1 MAEQRYSLYLQDT
14 LSLQESIKLV
24 QYSEMRGLDAV
35 WQAEGR
41 FTRDLIVTMAAYA
54 ASTYRIKIGAG
65 VMNVYTRNVLTMA
78 STFLTLDDLAA
89 DRVMIGLGIWH
100 DAPARM
106 AGVRRHK
113 PLLALRETTHALR
126 ALLAGQVV
134 TVQGEHIQL
143 EGASLDIAR
152 NTTRSESRHLP
163 IYFGVTGAHV
173 GALAGEIADG
183 VLLNSLV
190 SPTYNQQILDEL
202 TRGIR
207 KAARAL
213 DAIDRP
219 QLIVCS
225 VDPDRQKA
233 LNEARLVA
241 TSAIAQQPAL
251 MRACGVSQ
259 GLIDE
264 VRQVMSWSGESDTLI
279 DAAKLVPDDVVQLVT
294 AAGSADEVRAKV
306 QEYFDS
312 GATNAVLYP
321 LGQDVRYVIDV
332 FTDRLAR

>member
-14 LSLQESIKLV
+14 HSLHESIKLV
-24 QYSEMRGLDAV
+24 QYGEMRGLDAV

-41 FTRDLIVTMAAYA
+41 FTRDLVVTLAAYA
-54 ASTYRIKIGAG
+54 ATTYRIKIGAG
-65 VMNVYTRNVLTMA
+65 VMNVYTRNALTIA
-78 STFLTLDDLAA
+78 STFLTLDDLAI
-89 DRVMIGLGIWH
+89 DRVMVGLGMWH
-100 DAPARM
+100 DALARV
-106 AGVRRHK
+106 AGVNRHK
-113 PLLALRETTHALR
+113 PLLALRETTQALR
-126 ALLAGQVV
+126 ALLAGEVV
-134 TVQGEHIQL
+134 TVQGEHVQL
-143 EGASLDIAR
+143 ESASLEITR
-152 NTTRSESRHLP
+152 NATRPEPRRLP

-173 GALAGEIADG
+173 AALAGEIADG

-190 SPTYNQQILDEL
+190 SPAYNRQTIDEL
-202 TRGIR
+202 ERGLR
-207 KAARAL
+207 KAGRTL
-213 DAIDRP
+213 DAIERP

-233 LNEARLVA
+233 LQAARVVV
-241 TSAIAQQPAL
+241 TGAIAQQPAL
-251 MRACGVSQ
+251 MRACGVPQ

-264 VRQVMSWSGESDTLI
+264 VTQVMSWAGEGDMLS

-321 LGQDVRYVIDV
+321 LGRDVRYMIDV

>member
-24 QYSEMRGLDAV
+24 QYSEMRGLEAV

-41 FTRDLIVTMAAYA
+41 FTRDLVVAMAAYA

-65 VMNVYTRNVLTMA
+65 VMNVYTRNVLTIA
-78 STFLTLDDLAA
+78 STFLTLDDLAV

-100 DAPARM
+100 DAPARV

-113 PLLALRETTHALR
+113 PLLALRETTQTLR
-126 ALLAGQVV
+126 ALLAGEVV
-134 TVQGEHIQL
+134 TVQGEHVQL
-143 EGASLDIAR
+143 EGASLEISR
-152 NTTRSESRHLP
+152 NATRPEPRRLP

-173 GALAGEIADG
+173 AALAGEIADG

-190 SPTYNQQILDEL
+190 SPTYNQQVLDEL

-207 KAARAL
+207 KAGRVV

-233 LNEARLVA
+233 LHQARLVV
-241 TSAIAQQPAL
+241 TSAIAQQPSL
-251 MRACGVSQ
+251 MRACGIAQ

-264 VRQVMSWSGESDTLI
+264 VTQVMSWAGEVDTLT

-321 LGQDVRYVIDV
+321 LGRDVRYMIDV